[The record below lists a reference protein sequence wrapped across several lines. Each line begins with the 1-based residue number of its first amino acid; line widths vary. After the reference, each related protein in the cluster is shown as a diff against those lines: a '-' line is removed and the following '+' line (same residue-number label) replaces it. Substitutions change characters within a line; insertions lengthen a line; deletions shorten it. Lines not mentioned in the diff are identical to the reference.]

1 MRQIA
6 TLPSDRA
13 ELFADYLLTLGIETQ
28 LDSDGP
34 GTAVWVCDED
44 KLPRAQSEL
53 EAFQR
58 DPTDARYGTAR
69 RQAADL
75 RQQAEEEEDD
85 YQEQA
90 ERFREEMDAAGQP
103 PPVVLTVALIL
114 ICVAT
119 FSAKRSDRSDDP
131 TYRALRIDTGEKVQY
146 VIGTGLRGEE
156 VRVPDRL
163 LADVRAGEVWRL
175 LTPALLHFGLAHLVM
190 NMVALLYFGGAIE
203 SRLGAGRLL
212 LLLLALAVLSNL
224 AEYLLG
230 GGLATVD
237 GRLTVVT
244 SISFGGMSGVLY
256 GLLGYIWY
264 KGRYRP
270 DVGLDVP
277 PSVVTIALVWFVMC
291 WAIPSW
297 NIANVAHTAGLLGGL
312 ALGALPDPR
321 VEPEPEP
328 EPEESA

>member
-13 ELFADYLLTLGIETQ
+13 ELFADYLLTLGIETK
-28 LDSDGP
+28 LDSDGA
-34 GTAVWVCDED
+34 GTILWVCDED
-44 KLPRAQSEL
+44 KLPRAKSEL
-53 EAFQR
+53 ETFQR
-58 DPTDARYGTAR
+58 DPSDARYGTAR
-69 RQAADL
+69 RKAADI
-75 RQQAEEEEDD
+75 RQEAEEEEED
-85 YQEQA
+85 YQEQS
-90 ERFREEMDAAGQP
+90 ERFREEMEAAGQP
-103 PPVVLTVALIL
+103 PPVVLTLGLIL

-119 FSAKRSDRSDDP
+119 FSAKRSDKADDP
-131 TYRALRIDTGEKVQY
+131 TYRSLRIDSGEKVRY
-146 VIGTGLRGEE
+146 EIGKGLRGEE

-175 LTPALLHFGLAHLVM
+175 LTPALLHFGIAHLVM
-190 NMVALLYFGGAIE
+190 NMMALLYFGGAIE

-212 LLLLALAVLSNL
+212 LLLLALALFSNL

-230 GGLATVD
+230 GGLGTVD

-244 SISFGGMSGVLY
+244 SITFGGMSGVLY

-277 PSVVTIALVWFVMC
+277 ASVVMVALVWFVMC
-291 WAIPSW
+291 WAMPSW

-321 VEPEPEP
+321 LEPEP
-328 EPEESA
+328 EPEEAT